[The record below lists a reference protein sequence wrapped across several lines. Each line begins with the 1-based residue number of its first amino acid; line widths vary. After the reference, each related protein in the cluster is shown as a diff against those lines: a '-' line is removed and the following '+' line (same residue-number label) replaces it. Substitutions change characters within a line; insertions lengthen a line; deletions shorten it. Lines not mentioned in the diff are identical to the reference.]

1 MRLAL
6 SFLRSLT
13 LSYQSHPIPACPALF
28 RPIFWP
34 EHNLV
39 AFLSRLT
46 ACIQIRPTGA
56 VSTDLSSAWRFD
68 LRHVRRHAPPHQSI
82 GQRCHG
88 QVHSFPWLDS
98 RCNLADSCSLM
109 SPLASLSL
117 VWRLYSL
124 FPALQTL

>member
-1 MRLAL
+1 M
-6 SFLRSLT
+6 
-13 LSYQSHPIPACPALF
+13 AC
-28 RPIFWP
+28 
-34 EHNLV
+34 
-39 AFLSRLT
+39 LSRLT
-46 ACIQIRPTGA
+46 ACIQIRPTEV
-56 VSTDLSSAWRFD
+56 VSTDLLSVWRFD
-68 LRHVRRHAPPHQSI
+68 LRHVQWRAPPHQSI

-109 SPLASLSL
+109 SPLASLSQ